1 MKLDRFYSS
10 LSVLQFSEEW
20 EKWDVRFLKLA
31 KEVSTWSK
39 DPSTQVGAVLVNG
52 NNNICGIGYN
62 GFPKRICDDNRLSN
76 RDRKYEI
83 VIHAE
88 ENAIFNSSYSDWS
101 TVYTYP
107 FPPCVHCASRLI
119 QAGRLDTVVSVVGWP
134 ERWDDSISKAFNLFR
149 EAGVE
154 LRMYNQEVY

>member
-10 LSVLQFSEEW
+10 LSVLEFSEDW
-20 EKWDVRFLKLA
+20 EKWDVRLLKLA

-39 DPSTQVGAVLVNG
+39 DPSTQVGAVLTDG
-52 NNNICGIGYN
+52 HNNISGFGYN
-62 GFPKRICDDNRLSN
+62 GFPRRIADDNRLGN

-88 ENAIFNSSYSDWS
+88 ENAILSAYDNTWT

-107 FPPCVHCASRLI
+107 FPPCIHCASRLI
-119 QAGRLDTVVSVVGWP
+119 QAGQLDTVVSVVGWP
-134 ERWDDSISKAFNLFR
+134 DRWDESIRKAFNLFR